1 LSRLSRSGGRDIRG
15 HEISPFEQQWFA
27 GTQSESVGGAIAKVQ
42 SCLMSAFSKPPECT
56 PRLGELFLVEGND
69 FNGSLLKEA
78 VKVVPRL
85 VSPAAF
91 QNHRCLEH

>member
-1 LSRLSRSGGRDIRG
+1 
-15 HEISPFEQQWFA
+15 
-27 GTQSESVGGAIAKVQ
+27 
-42 SCLMSAFSKPPECT
+42 MSAFSKPPECT